1 MTSTEGQPDSIP
13 ETMERRQSHV
23 QELAREFSRTSF
35 DLHHADDEPIF
46 GSHLNNPNSP
56 LNPVSDKF
64 NARAWASNLA
74 RAINDQGQSFRQ
86 IGICFENLSVFGYGT
101 PTDYQKDVANIWTA
115 VPSMVRGMLSRT
127 AGKSRIDILRDFN
140 GLLRPGE
147 MCAVLGPPGSGCST
161 LLKTLSGDTNGLHVS
176 DSSYLNYQG
185 ITANEM
191 RSAHRGDAIYTAE
204 ADVHFPH
211 LTVEETLSFASR
223 ARCQRELPLRLPR
236 DKYAEHFRD
245 VVMAMYGI
253 SHTRDTKVGD
263 NFIRGVSGGE
273 RKRVTI
279 AEATLSNA
287 PFQCWD
293 NSTRG
298 LDAANALEFCKTL
311 RLQSELFGQACA
323 LSLYQTPQSAY
334 DLFDKTTVLYE
345 GRQIYFGPASKAK
358 EYFINLG
365 FDCPARQTTPDFLT
379 SMTCPEERITRP
391 GCNPPRTAE
400 EFTKAWK
407 ESKQYQELVLEMD
420 SFKQQHP
427 LHGEAPAA
435 DTFRQLKKAHQSRGQ
450 RVKSPYILSYQQQVA
465 LCMWRGWRRFRRD
478 PAPQLGVTG
487 GNVVMG
493 LIMSSLYYNM
503 GQTTADFYGRSVV
516 LFMAILF
523 NAFASVL
530 ELLTLYEQRPIVEKQ
545 ARYAFY
551 HPSAEYLAGALV
563 DLPLKVITAISFNLV
578 FYFMTNLNRQPGNFF
593 FYLLVVFLTIM
604 TMSGL
609 FRFIGSL
616 SRTEAQAM
624 VPASILLLALLVF
637 AGFIVPID
645 YMLPWCRWINHLDP
659 IAYAYEA
666 LMINEF
672 AGRTF
677 PCATRIPDYATS
689 SLQHVACDA
698 IGAIPGLGYV
708 KGEDHIAS
716 AYRYFPSHK
725 WRNVGVL
732 VAMAVVNHVAH
743 FITSEYVTA
752 KRSKGEVLVYRKGVA
767 PRKSPRHVEN
777 DIELA
782 SFVNPTMTT
791 VQRGGSSAKAE
802 GLQGSTSVFH
812 WSNVCYDIKIKG
824 KTRRLLDHVDGWVKP
839 GTLTALMGVSGAG
852 KTTLLDCLADR
863 RGGIGVLTGEM
874 LVDGKTRDESF
885 QRKTGYAQQ
894 QDLHL
899 DTGTVREALTFS
911 ALLRQPATTPVAEKL
926 AYVEKV
932 IRLLDMEEYADAVI
946 GVIGEGLNV
955 EQRKRLTIGVEL
967 AAKPPLLLFVDEPTS
982 GLDSQTSWAVLDLL
996 EKLSRAGQSILCTIH
1011 QPSAM
1016 LFQRFDRLLLL
1027 AEGGKTVY
1035 FGDIGENSRTLTH
1048 YFEANG
1054 AASCLP
1060 GANPAEWVL
1069 EAIGAAPGSVSKA
1082 DWPQIWRSSSEYVAV
1097 KDELDRLRT
1106 QTQAGNEAEDP
1117 ASFNEFAI
1125 PLWSQYLIVQK
1136 RIFQASWRTPSY
1148 IYSKLGLVAITTLFI
1163 GMVFL
1168 DAPLTQQGLQ
1178 NQTFAIFE
1186 MIAITGQL
1194 VTQQMPNFVTQRSL
1208 YEVRE
1213 RPAKT
1218 YSWVIFMITQ
1228 LVAEIPWYTLC
1239 SVIMWALF
1247 YFPIGFFR
1255 HAAAAGQQTERGVL
1269 MWLLTWQFLLWVST
1283 FAHMCIAAAET
1294 AADGGNIANFLF
1306 TFAFFFCG
1314 VLATPSQMPGFWV
1327 FVYRASPLSYWV
1339 SSILSTGLAN
1349 VGVYCAENEFVTFEP
1364 PSGQSCGEYMA
1375 EYISRSGGYLLDEA
1389 QRGECSYCPISET
1402 NVFLAAIS
1410 SDYGDRWRNFGI
1422 IWVYIFFNVGAACVL
1437 YWLARMPKGK
1447 SKV

>member
-1 MTSTEGQPDSIP
+1 MTSTEGQPDTMP
-13 ETMERRQSHV
+13 ETMEWPNSHV
-23 QELAREFSRTSF
+23 QEPAREFPRISL
-35 DLHHADDEPIF
+35 DLHRPDNEPIF

-56 LNPVSDKF
+56 LNPASDVF

-74 RAINDQGQSFRQ
+74 KSINKQGKSFRQ
-86 IGICFENLSVFGYGT
+86 IGVCFENLNVFGYGT

-115 VPSMVRGMLSRT
+115 LPSMVCGMLSRT

-140 GLLRPGE
+140 GLLQPGE

-161 LLKTLSGDTNGLHVS
+161 LLKTLSGDTNGLYIS
-176 DSSYLNYQG
+176 DDSCLNYQG

-191 RSAHRGDAIYTAE
+191 HSAHRGDAMYTAE

-211 LTVEETLSFASR
+211 LTVGDTLSFASR

-236 DKYAEHFRD
+236 DKFTEHLRD

-253 SHTRDTKVGD
+253 SHTVHTKVGD

-311 RLQSELFGQACA
+311 RLQSELFGQTCA
-323 LSLYQTPQSAY
+323 VSLYQAPQSAY
-334 DLFDKTTVLYE
+334 DLFDKTTILYE
-345 GRQIYFGPASKAK
+345 GRQIYSGPASKAK
-358 EYFINLG
+358 EYFLSLG
-365 FDCPARQTTPDFLT
+365 FNCPARQTTPDFLT
-379 SMTCPEERITRP
+379 SMTCPEERNPRA

-400 EFTKAWK
+400 EFAKAWRGSEQYK
-407 ESKQYQELVLEMD
+407 EMMIEMAR
-420 SFKQQHP
+420 FKQQHP
-427 LHGEAPAA
+427 LDGHALAA
-435 DTFRQLKKAHQSRGQ
+435 DSFRQLKKVHQSKGQ
-450 RVKSPYILSYQQQVA
+450 RAESPYILSYRQQVE
-465 LCMWRGWRRFRRD
+465 LCMWRGWRRFRGD
-478 PAPQLGVTG
+478 PAPQLAVMG

-530 ELLTLYEQRPIVEKQ
+530 ELLTLYAQRPIVEKQ

-551 HPSAEYLAGALV
+551 HPSAEYLAGVLV
-563 DLPLKVITAISFNLV
+563 DLPLKATTAISFNLV
-578 FYFMTNLNRQPGNFF
+578 FYFMTNLNRQPASFF
-593 FYLLVVFLTIM
+593 FYLLVVFLTVLA
-604 TMSGL
+604 MSGL

-624 VPASILLLALLVF
+624 VPASVLLIALLVF

-645 YMLPWCRWINHLDP
+645 YMLPWCRWINYLDP

-672 AGRTF
+672 ASRIF
-677 PCATRIPDYATS
+677 PCAARIPDYALS
-689 SLQHVACDA
+689 GLEHVACDA
-698 IGAIPGLGYV
+698 IGAIPGLDYV
-708 KGEDHIAS
+708 SGEDHIAS
-716 AYRYFPSHK
+716 AYRYLSGHK
-725 WRNVGVL
+725 WRNVGIL
-732 VAMAVVNHVAH
+732 AAMVVVNHAVH
-743 FITSEYVTA
+743 FITSEYVSA
-752 KRSKGEVLVYRKGVA
+752 KRSKGEVLVFRKGTA
-767 PRKSPRHVEN
+767 PRKITRGAED
-777 DIELA
+777 DIEMSFIVGPAA
-782 SFVNPTMTT
+782 STSRRTGAHSQADGF
-791 VQRGGSSAKAE
+791 
-802 GLQGSTSVFH
+802 QGSTSVFH
-812 WSNVCYDIKIKG
+812 WSNVCYDVKIKG
-824 KTRRLLDHVDGWVKP
+824 KTKRILDHVDGWTKP

-852 KTTLLDCLADR
+852 KTALLDCLADR

-874 LVDGKTRDESF
+874 LVDGKIRDESF

-899 DTGTVREALTFS
+899 DTSTVREALTFS
-911 ALLRQPATTPVAEKL
+911 ALLRQPASTPETEKI
-926 AYVEKV
+926 AYVDKV
-932 IRLLDMEEYADAVI
+932 IHLLDMEEYADAVV
-946 GVIGEGLNV
+946 GVIGEGLNLV
-955 EQRKRLTIGVEL
+955 
-967 AAKPPLLLFVDEPTS
+967 AKPPLLLFIDEPTS

-996 EKLSRAGQSILCTIH
+996 EKLSKAGQSVLCTIH
-1011 QPSAM
+1011 QPSTM

-1035 FGDIGENSRTLTH
+1035 FGEIGENASTITH
-1048 YFEANG
+1048 YFETNG
-1054 AASCLP
+1054 AAPCPS
-1060 GANPAEWVL
+1060 GANPAEWML
-1069 EAIGAAPGSVSKA
+1069 KAIGAAPGSVSEE
-1082 DWPQIWRSSSEYVAV
+1082 DWPQIWRSSPEYTTVQV
-1097 KDELDRLRT
+1097 ELDRLRT
-1106 QTQAGNEAEDP
+1106 QPQAVNRTEGPTA
-1117 ASFNEFAI
+1117 FNEFAI
-1125 PLWSQYLIVQK
+1125 PLWSQYMIVQK
-1136 RIFQASWRTPSY
+1136 RVFQASWRTPSY
-1148 IYSKLGLVAITTLFI
+1148 IYSKLGLVMATTLFI
-1163 GMVFL
+1163 SMVFL
-1168 DAPLTQQGLQ
+1168 NAPMTQKGLQ
-1178 NQTFAIFE
+1178 NQMFAIFE

-1218 YSWVIFMITQ
+1218 YSWVVFMITQ

-1247 YFPIGFFR
+1247 YFPVGFSR
-1255 HAAAAGQQTERGVL
+1255 HAAEAGQPTERGAL

-1283 FAHMCIAAAET
+1283 FAHMCVAAAET
-1294 AADGGNIANFLF
+1294 AADGGNTANFLF

-1314 VLATPSQMPGFWV
+1314 VLATPSQMPGFWI

-1349 VGVYCAENEFVTFEP
+1349 VGVYCAEKEFITLVP
-1364 PSGQSCGEYMA
+1364 PTGQSCGDYMA
-1375 EYISRSGGYLLDEA
+1375 EYISRSGGYLLDGA
-1389 QRGECSYCPISET
+1389 QQSKCSYCPLSET
-1402 NVFLAAIS
+1402 NTFLAAIG
-1410 SDYGDRWRNFGI
+1410 SDYGDRWRNFGL
-1422 IWVYIFFNVGAACVL
+1422 IWVYILFNSGAACGL

-1447 SKV
+1447 RTV